1 MTYFSS
7 FKLDITELDKK
18 KENRNHAISVA
29 TPFTFHVQLTFCF
42 YVANSVKKVIELK
55 KHCDNVNQDL
65 GLELIQ
71 HNFDL
76 SKKFHTLDRDFFALL
91 IFFPDRKFLNHA

>member
-18 KENRNHAISVA
+18 KENRNHAISEA

-42 YVANSVKKVIELK
+42 YVANSVKKSDWV
-55 KHCDNVNQDL
+55 
-65 GLELIQ
+65 
-71 HNFDL
+71 
-76 SKKFHTLDRDFFALL
+76 
-91 IFFPDRKFLNHA
+91 